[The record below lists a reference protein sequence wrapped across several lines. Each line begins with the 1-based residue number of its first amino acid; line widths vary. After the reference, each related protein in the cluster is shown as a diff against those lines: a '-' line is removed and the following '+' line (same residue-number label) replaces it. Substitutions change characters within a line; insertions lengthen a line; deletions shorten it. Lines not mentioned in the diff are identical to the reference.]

1 MPDYIR
7 IAEEAFKAA
16 EEAGVSGEQDELEAA
31 MRQRSISASLLVLIG
46 LSERPEP
53 RSSVDV
59 PRGSW

>member
-1 MPDYIR
+1 MPDYIH

-16 EEAGVSGEQDELEAA
+16 EEASPHNDELEAA